1 MNIKRIEIISLLI
14 LIISIVF
21 IGCSVQNNTVENA
34 KLNEEVSINKDSTNN
49 ADLSFVVLGDI
60 HDNT

>member
-49 ADLSFVVLGDI
+49 ADLSFVVL
-60 HDNT
+60 